1 MSVSSLIPKH
11 VAIIMDGNGRWAK
24 KRFLPRVL
32 GHRAGVETVRKIV
45 RYASDSGVSFLT
57 LYAFSTENWL
67 RPSSEVGFLMDLFK
81 TFIKKEKSYL
91 HANNVIV
98 KFIGY
103 RDGLSDDLVLL
114 MNDIEQFTHNNTGL
128 TLIFAINYGGRMEI
142 MQAVK
147 KLLDNQPEN
156 LSECSLDELTQK
168 FSQNLECSLF
178 PEPDLLIRTAGE
190 RRISN
195 FLLWHIAYS
204 ELYFSDKLWPE
215 FEISDMELAFADYAS
230 RERRFGAVIS

>member
-45 RYASDSGVSFLT
+45 RHSANVGVSFLT
-57 LYAFSTENWL
+57 LYAFSTENWS

-91 HANNVIV
+91 HDNNVAV
-98 KFIGY
+98 KFIGH

-128 TLIFAINYGGRMEI
+128 TLILAINYGGRMEI
-142 MQAVK
+142 VQAVK
-147 KLLDNQPEN
+147 KLLDNQTKN
-156 LSECSLDELTQK
+156 DNDCSLDELTQK
-168 FSQNLECSLF
+168 LSQNLESSVF

-190 RRISN
+190 KRISN

-215 FEISDMELAFADYAS
+215 FDVADMELAFADYAT